1 MPTINPRATEN
12 RSNKQF
18 IIKNSKNIKKYAL
31 NSQKK
36 FGNGIIVINLTL
48 VENGL
53 LTEQDLIVRS
63 VNQDHESKNEEK
75 TLVSPI
81 SYVINN
87 SFWFKIIRIKIKKKY
102 GIDIKTDYD
111 LDKQFLLVFVKE
123 PPLKFFSTYSI
134 KNVKINTN

>member
-63 VNQDHESKNEEK
+63 VNQDNESKNEEK

-81 SYVINN
+81 SYVISN

-111 LDKQFLLVFVKE
+111 LDKQFLLVFVKDPSLE
-123 PPLKFFSTYSI
+123 SFSIYSI
-134 KNVKINTN
+134 KIGKDKY

>member
-81 SYVINN
+81 SYVISN
-87 SFWFKIIRIKIKKKY
+87 SFWFKIIRIKIKK
-102 GIDIKTDYD
+102 
-111 LDKQFLLVFVKE
+111 
-123 PPLKFFSTYSI
+123 
-134 KNVKINTN
+134 NMA